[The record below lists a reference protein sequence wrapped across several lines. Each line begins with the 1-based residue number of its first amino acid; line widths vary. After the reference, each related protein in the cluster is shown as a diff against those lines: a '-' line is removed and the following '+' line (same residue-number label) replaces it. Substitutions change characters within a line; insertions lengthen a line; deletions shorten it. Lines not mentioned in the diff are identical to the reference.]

1 MLILDM
7 HKRAP
12 RNIHP
17 QKVNLDNW
25 QKTVRRMWNYLSNY
39 RWKLLLVFGLTVVT
53 TAVTIIGN
61 RMNGIIVD
69 QYIDKNRLRAL
80 IAVCIFLAIIY
91 FISSIFTYFQNSIII
106 KVAQATSNQIRQDV
120 FGNLQR
126 LPMKYFDT
134 HDNGDIMSRLTN
146 DVDNINTALMQS
158 FIQLF
163 TGVISVI
170 GMGLAMLILS
180 PVLTLIAILS
190 TVATYLFSKGIAK
203 LTQKAF
209 LTQQDSLGK
218 LNTQIEETISGKQ
231 IVQLFNHTNIT
242 LNEFNRVNSQ
252 YTKAAFKAQVLSSII
267 GPFNNMTNNI
277 AYLLITAVG
286 AILIIGGFGNITV
299 GIIFTFLI
307 YLRNFTGPI
316 NNVLNL
322 INTLQLSLASAQ
334 RVFQLIDEEPEK
346 DSQDFID
353 LPSAMGHVE
362 FENVYFAYDKKM
374 ILKNINIVADPGEV
388 IALVGPTGAGKTTI
402 MNLLT
407 NLYPLQKGRVL
418 LDGHDVIKIKRHDLR
433 HLVTVVQQ
441 ESFLFNLSIRENI
454 RLGRPNASDEEVIS
468 AAKAANADKFIEQ
481 LPNGYETILSENA
494 SQLSQGQRQLL
505 SIARAFI
512 AKSPVLVLDEAT
524 ASIDSQTEVDVQ
536 RAMTDLMKDK
546 TSFVIA
552 HRLSTIKN
560 ADKILVI
567 DHGQIIE
574 KGTHQELLAKH
585 GFYARMYN
593 SQFD

>member
-1 MLILDM
+1 M

>member
-1 MLILDM
+1 M

-252 YTKAAFKAQVLSSII
+252 YTKAAFKAQALSSII

-277 AYLLITAVG
+277 AYLLITTVG

>member
-1 MLILDM
+1 MDM

-252 YTKAAFKAQVLSSII
+252 YTKAAFKAQALSSII